1 MSPYQAPG
9 TLIVSTSD
17 AIRDGV
23 KLFARGPGALRTNIL
38 FFTSGRLPRWLADR
52 GIVGILLHT
61 VSNVRRLFDVIDPKS
76 PPQLALLAPS
86 ALQAL
91 ALAVWLIVKGLGQAA
106 IAQLWT
112 HGVSEPWPA

>member
-23 KLFARGPGALRTNIL
+23 KLFARGPGALRAPIL
-38 FFTSGRLPRWLADR
+38 FFASGRPRAGSSAG

-61 VSNVRRLFDVIDPKS
+61 VSNVRRPCDVIDPRS